1 MRPDFKAVEMR
12 VYHRTDPAVSSIHII
27 WGPIALLFIITAGI
41 FKDFIGLLP
50 QCIFHRLTGIPCL
63 TCGGTRSL
71 VALSQFDIAS
81 SFLLN
86 PMLLLLAVGVVAF
99 SLVSLY
105 SLISKKGIA
114 VKLNQGQK
122 RALRIGIIGLFITNW
137 VYLVAAGK

>member
-1 MRPDFKAVEMR
+1 MR
-12 VYHRTDPAVSSIHII
+12 VYVQSNPAVSSIHII
-27 WGPIALLFIITAGI
+27 WGPMALLIIAAAGF
-41 FKDFIGLLP
+41 FKDFLGLLP
-50 QCIFHRLTGIPCL
+50 QCIFHRLTDVPCL
-63 TCGGTRSL
+63 TCGATRSL

-86 PMLLLLAVGVVAF
+86 PMLLLLVVGVVAF